1 MNYSTNSKLL
11 KTKFV
16 SCILA
21 PIITATPF
29 CATTFASEP
38 TQLQDLKVHNS
49 QKSSSTL
56 KTIAKEVA
64 ICSGAVLLIVGS
76 ALCGKKYF
84 SAETPQENPAP
95 STQEGSSS
103 PSAQESNSTASK
115 QENLTETRILHYPS
129 EPLSTDVWFTQL
141 GGNSNDIAEYLGM
154 NVPIVDGIEDL
165 RMNSYTYDGKGVYCR
180 ENLGEIVVINA
191 KRNQSLKDL
200 FYRIFAIHN
209 YKTKKTY
216 TRFFSPYFEIILS
229 KFLTDG
235 NTTLE
240 SLSPET
246 EAKIFYVSSKI
257 LTVTDCAVDSNGN
270 FNLEKLPEISSLTK
284 NPIYQARLKSVPGS
298 NTPWQGIWFTS
309 GYRYLSCSQVLKVWD
324 IAIMNI
330 SNPMNSSN
338 ELRQNLD
345 TILSR
350 LFLKYLS
357 NSAARDV
364 YKLLIAIGNG
374 DMNRFY
380 ENPNNFKAAIQD
392 IIE

>member
-64 ICSGAVLLIVGS
+64 ICSGAAVLIAGS
-76 ALCGKKYF
+76 ILCGAEYF
-84 SAETPQENPAP
+84 STENRLLHLP
-95 STQEGSSS
+95 SD
-103 PSAQESNSTASK
+103 P
-115 QENLTETRILHYPS
+115 LTVDE
-129 EPLSTDVWFTQL
+129 WFEKL
-141 GGNSNDIAEYLGM
+141 GGTNSDIADYISMRDKFDKIDSNIDDFEKSEI
-154 NVPIVDGIEDL
+154 NKDAS
-165 RMNSYTYDGKGVYCR
+165 RSCVYCR
-180 ENLGEIVVINA
+180 QNAGKIVTITA
-191 KRNQSLKDL
+191 KRNQSLRNL
-200 FYRIFAIHN
+200 FYRIFVIHN
-209 YKTKKTY
+209 YKTRK
-216 TRFFSPYFEIILS
+216 PYAQDFGTHFGIALS
-229 KFLTDG
+229 KFLVDS

-380 ENPNNFKAAIQD
+380 ENPNNFKAAIRD